1 MNDLLAELAAA
12 NELDLDVFLFYAY
25 INKRSIF
32 RELVASS
39 SILSMCII
47 WMSKIWTLPLFSFI
61 YVPGNFFPTPG
72 TYIWSGTSLSH
83 GGSIVDQNITAE

>member
-39 SILSMCII
+39 SILVC
-47 WMSKIWTLPLFSFI
+47 
-61 YVPGNFFPTPG
+61 
-72 TYIWSGTSLSH
+72 
-83 GGSIVDQNITAE
+83 A